1 MKKFLRTGA
10 LLLCICLLALPC
22 ALAFDVV
29 EQSDSFYV
37 ADYADVLLP
46 ETEAYIVAYNNS
58 LASQTGAQL
67 VVVTLDFLD
76 GTDIED
82 YSTQLFNEWGIGD
95 AEKNNGLLVLLAVGE
110 QEYWATQGSGL
121 STAMTSSLLG
131 DYLYNYLETDFAAA
145 QYDAGVKKLFD
156 ALMGWYGRYYNVQLS
171 QQETVITAP
180 EGMETLP
187 PSTQD
192 DPFVEDKRTSAY
204 TIGDAIGTAFIV
216 ILVLAIV
223 IALLVTVPRTV
234 YLRRRGYHY
243 SVFNRAFWSARHRP
257 PPPRPFA
264 PPPPPPGRGFAP
276 RRAPRRA
283 APPPPPPPPPPSHG
297 GFGAGPG
304 LGGSRPGGFGAGP
317 GLGGSRP
324 APRPA
329 PRPSSRPAPRPSS
342 RPGGF
347 GGASRGG
354 GAGRSS
360 SIGRS
365 AGGFSR
371 SNFSSGARGGGGSTR
386 GGGAGRRGR

>member
-1 MKKFLRTGA
+1 MKKIQRASA
-10 LLLCICLLALPC
+10 LLLCICLLAFPC

-29 EQSDSFYV
+29 DQSDSFYV
-37 ADYADVLLP
+37 ADYADVILP
-46 ETEAYIVAYNNS
+46 ETESYIVAYNNS

-67 VVVTLDFLD
+67 VVVTVDFLD
-76 GTDIED
+76 GVDIEE

-95 AEKNNGLLVLLAVGE
+95 AEKNNGMLVLLAVGE

-156 ALMGWYGRYYNVQLS
+156 ALMGWYSRYYNVQLS
-171 QQETVITAP
+171 QQETVVTPP

-187 PSTQD
+187 PAAQD
-192 DPFVEDKRTSAY
+192 DPLLENNRGGA
-204 TIGDAIGTAFIV
+204 GAIGRVLGTVFV
-216 ILVLAIV
+216 CILVLAV
-223 IALLVTVPRTV
+223 VVALVVTIPRTV

-243 SVFNRAFWSARHRP
+243 SVFNRAFWSSRHRP

-264 PPPPPPGRGFAP
+264 PPPPGPGMGPGP
-276 RRAPRRA
+276 RRAPRRP
-283 APPPPPPPPPPSHG
+283 APPPPPPPRPSRPSHG

-304 LGGSRPGGFGAGP
+304 LGGSRPGGMSGASRPASRPG
-317 GLGGSRP
+317 GLGGS
-324 APRPA
+324 
-329 PRPSSRPAPRPSS
+329 
-342 RPGGF
+342 
-347 GGASRGG
+347 SRGG

-360 SIGRS
+360 SAGRS

-371 SNFSSGARGGGGSTR
+371 SGFSSGARGGGGSTR

>member
-10 LLLCICLLALPC
+10 VFLCICLLALPC

-37 ADYADVLLP
+37 ADYADVILP
-46 ETEAYIVAYNNS
+46 ETENYIVAYNNS

-67 VVVTLDFLD
+67 VVVTVDFLD
-76 GTDIED
+76 GADIEE
-82 YSTQLFNEWGIGD
+82 YSTKLFNEWGIGD

-121 STAMTSSLLG
+121 SSAMTSSLLG

-156 ALMGWYGRYYNVQLS
+156 ALMGWYSRYYNVELV
-171 QQETVITAP
+171 QQENVVTPP

-187 PSTQD
+187 PPTQNDPLQEPERSGAGVIGRVFSTI
-192 DPFVEDKRTSAY
+192 FVC
-204 TIGDAIGTAFIV
+204 
-216 ILVLAIV
+216 ILVLAV
-223 IALLVTVPRTV
+223 VVALIVTVPRTV

-264 PPPPPPGRGFAP
+264 PPPPRPGMGFGP
-276 RRAPRRA
+276 RRAPRR
-283 APPPPPPPPPPSHG
+283 PVSPPPPPPSPPPRPSRG
-297 GFGAGPG
+297 GFGAGSG
-304 LGGSRPGGFGAGP
+304 LGGSRPGGM
-317 GLGGSRP
+317 GGTSRP
-324 APRPA
+324 A
-329 PRPSSRPAPRPSS
+329 S

-347 GGASRGG
+347 GGATRGG

-360 SIGRS
+360 SAGRS
-365 AGGFSR
+365 SGGFSR

-386 GGGAGRRGR
+386 GGGAGRRSR